1 MKTAERVIFNTAILY
16 VRLIIVMAIG
26 LFTTRL
32 VLDALGE
39 VNYGIYVLV
48 AGVVG
53 MLAILQSAMATTSMR
68 YMSHSLGTGNKKIIA
83 NTFNT
88 TLFLHIVI
96 GFIVLFF
103 IEVGGYFMFEYFLQI
118 PEDKIFDAKVV
129 YQFMA
134 LTTFVTIIAVPY
146 DAVINS
152 HENLLLLSVVDI
164 LGSLLKLA
172 LAIYLSLT
180 NLNLLII
187 YGLGLFV
194 IQFILRLLK
203 RQYSVKKYEEC
214 KINFKKH
221 MDKAKLKEILS
232 FTWWNLFGSIA
243 AVSVT
248 QVRSVLLNM
257 FFGVKVNAAEGIS
270 KSASS
275 QVNTVSVNLTR
286 AINPQLVK
294 SEGAGNR
301 DRMLEITSISTK
313 FSILLFSLIA
323 IPVIVETQYLLD
335 LWLKDVPEFA
345 VIFTQLTLI
354 GLLISKFTFE
364 ITNAIRAVGRIKE
377 FQVIE
382 TIILVLNIPIVYILF
397 KQGYSP
403 EYIYYVSIV
412 FSIIISVY
420 RLYIGKKIAD
430 LNIKSFLGAT
440 LLPSIIPII
449 IAFALTILIN
459 SHLSQSFYRL
469 ILITLTSILVLTLYF
484 YFFAISAY
492 EKSVIISVFHK
503 VKTKFTAWRIKK

>member
-1 MKTAERVIFNTAILY
+1 MKAAERVIFNTAILY
-16 VRLIIVMAIG
+16 LRLIIVMIIG

-39 VNYGIYVLV
+39 INYGIYTLV

-68 YMSHSLGTGNKKIIA
+68 YMSHSIGTGNKEVIA

-96 GFIVLFF
+96 GFIILLF

-118 PEDKIFDAKVV
+118 PDDKLFDAKVV

-152 HENLLLLSVVDI
+152 RENLLLLSFVDI
-164 LGSLLKLA
+164 LGSVLKLA
-172 LAIYLSLT
+172 LAIYLTIT

-187 YGLGLFV
+187 YGLGMFV
-194 IQFILRLLK
+194 VQFILRILK
-203 RQYSVKKYEEC
+203 RHYSIRNYDEC
-214 KINFKKH
+214 KINFKRYI
-221 MDKAKLKEILS
+221 DKVKLKEILA

-243 AVSVT
+243 SVSVM
-248 QVRSVLLNM
+248 QMRSLLLNI

-270 KSASS
+270 KTASN

-301 DRMLEITSISTK
+301 DRMLQITNISTK
-313 FSILLFSLIA
+313 FSILLFSLFA
-323 IPVIVETQYLLD
+323 IPVIIETPYLLN
-335 LWLKDVPEFA
+335 LWLKDVPEYA
-345 VIFTQLTLI
+345 VIFTRLTLI
-354 GLLISKFTFE
+354 TLLISKFTFE

-377 FQVIE
+377 FQLIE
-382 TIILVLNIPIVYILF
+382 TLLYVLNIPIAYILF
-397 KQGYSP
+397 KQDYSP
-403 EYIYYVSIV
+403 EYIYYVAIVISILTT
-412 FSIIISVY
+412 FY
-420 RLYIGKKIAD
+420 RLYIGQKIAN
-430 LNIKSFLGAT
+430 LKIKNFINNALMPSVVPIILAFIASFLFT
-440 LLPSIIPII
+440 N
-449 IAFALTILIN
+449 F
-459 SHLSQSFYRL
+459 
-469 ILITLTSILVLTLYF
+469 LTSSIGRLLIISLTNISILLLYF
-484 YFFAISAY
+484 YFFAISTY
-492 EKSVIISVFHK
+492 EKTVIGSVIQK
-503 VKTKFTAWRIKK
+503 VRAKLLIWKRK